1 MFTELALS
9 IHEKDN
15 PRTLTER
22 ILKKVSDVSINHG
35 EDPRGRSISMLG
47 ATIGSVPVIREGRLT
62 HHPHITRYVYFY
74 EMPMIEDQLQVKG
87 IAIDGRSITQYEYIQ
102 GQPDSR
108 IMKKTSLN
116 AAWELFTQIDKR
128 IPINFP
134 QQV

>member
-47 ATIGSVPVIREGRLT
+47 AIIGSVPVIQVSST
-62 HHPHITRYVYFY
+62 HHKICLFLR
-74 EMPMIEDQLQVKG
+74 
-87 IAIDGRSITQYEYIQ
+87 
-102 GQPDSR
+102 
-108 IMKKTSLN
+108 N
-116 AAWELFTQIDKR
+116 AND
-128 IPINFP
+128 
-134 QQV
+134 

>member
-1 MFTELALS
+1 
-9 IHEKDN
+9 
-15 PRTLTER
+15 
-22 ILKKVSDVSINHG
+22 
-35 EDPRGRSISMLG
+35 
-47 ATIGSVPVIREGRLT
+47 
-62 HHPHITRYVYFY
+62 
-74 EMPMIEDQLQVKG
+74 MPMIEDQLQVKG